1 MMGTGYGITQVDMA
15 CGLSQTAN
23 RTVLPD
29 SEGPL
34 SACADTLFDQPAE
47 VVAWAGVAVLTD
59 AAGAFTLTDDAGAKV
74 LEAPA
79 GAT

>member
-1 MMGTGYGITQVDMA
+1 MMGTGYEITQVNMA
-15 CGLSQTAN
+15 CRLHQTPN
-23 RTVLPD
+23 KTVLPN
-29 SEGPL
+29 SEEPL

-47 VVAWAGVAVLTD
+47 VVAWAGVAVLAD
-59 AAGAFTLTDDAGAKV
+59 AAGAFTLADDAGAKV

>member
-1 MMGTGYGITQVDMA
+1 M
-15 CGLSQTAN
+15 
-23 RTVLPD
+23 
-29 SEGPL
+29 

-47 VVAWAGVAVLTD
+47 VVAWAGVAVLAD
-59 AAGAFTLTDDAGAKV
+59 AAGAFTLADDAGAKV